1 MERCILQEAPLAY
14 PQLQLKHLS
23 GPTILPI
30 AGTHAGAVPGQSRLG
45 SNEYSG
51 VASHSP

>member
-30 AGTHAGAVPGQSRLG
+30 AGTHAGAIVPGQSRLG
-45 SNEYSG
+45 SNEY
-51 VASHSP
+51 